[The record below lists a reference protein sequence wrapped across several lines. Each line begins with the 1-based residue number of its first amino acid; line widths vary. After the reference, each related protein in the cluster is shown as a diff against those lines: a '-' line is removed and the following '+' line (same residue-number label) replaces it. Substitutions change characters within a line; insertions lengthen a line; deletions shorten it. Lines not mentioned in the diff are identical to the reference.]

1 MPAFKEL
8 SIRAKLI
15 ALTTL
20 CSSLALLLCS
30 AGFVL
35 NDMSAMRATKV
46 EQVRSQAE
54 ALAFNSTAVLTFF
67 DAPAASDLLTSLK
80 LQPMVEMGCLYDR
93 EGQPFASYSR
103 SPMELDS
110 FPELQML
117 QGHTFEH
124 DGFLDLYQPVVDGE
138 DVVGTLYIRT
148 SLADLEKRIADYLTI
163 AAVMLVGA
171 LGVSVILAVLLQRTI
186 STPILR
192 LADTA
197 RSITNSDDYTIRVDP
212 GSNDEIGDLYDSFNQ
227 MLDQVEK
234 SRNALKGA
242 VANMSHEIR
251 TPINAI
257 LGFTELLQ
265 KGADEGK
272 EEERQD
278 YLETIASSG
287 RHLLGLINDIL
298 DLSKIESGQMD
309 IERVRCSPHNIIA
322 EVVSVLRVKAN
333 EKQLSLDYEWAGPLP
348 ESVETDPGRLAQML
362 MNLVSNSIKFTQMG
376 GVHIVARLDE
386 TAGRKCLCI
395 DVIDSGIGISEDRLQ
410 AVFDPFVQADN
421 TVTKRFGGTGLGL
434 PISKKLAVALGGDL
448 EVRSVPGEGSTFT
461 IRIDP
466 GPLDGVRLI
475 ESAGREINMARS
487 NARSKGEVGQL
498 PECQILVVD
507 DGATNRKLIR
517 LLLTRAGATVFL
529 AENGQIGCELAM
541 KHRFDAILMDMQMPV
556 LDGYRA
562 TAKLRA
568 AGMTL
573 PIIAL
578 TAHAMSDAERKCREA
593 GCSGYLTKPING
605 DLLLS
610 TLFETLSS
618 SNSEVVSTEP
628 IDVNNRD
635 EAESLEAE
643 VPSLQP
649 SESPEVPIY
658 SSLPTDDEDF
668 LEIVIE
674 FIDRARERIS
684 ELQACWKSRELESVV
699 EIAHWFKG
707 SGGTAG
713 FAELT
718 EPARQ
723 LEQLAREEQV
733 EQIDSALTDLV
744 VTVSRL
750 EVRPEHV
757 FAEPSL
763 VS

>member
-30 AGFVL
+30 AGFVI
-35 NDMSAMRATKV
+35 NDMSELRAAKV
-46 EQVRSQAE
+46 EQVRTQAE
-54 ALAFNSTAVLTFF
+54 ALAFNSTAVLTFY
-67 DAPAASDLLTSLK
+67 DAPAANDLLTSLK
-80 LQPMVEMGCLYDR
+80 LQPMVETGCLYDAD
-93 EGQPFASYSR
+93 GNPFASYSR
-103 SPMELDS
+103 TPHDLDS
-110 FPELQML
+110 LPELKML
-117 QGHTFEH
+117 KGHTFEH
-124 DGFLDLYQPVVDGE
+124 DGYLDLYQPVVDGD
-138 DVVGTLYIRT
+138 DVVGTLYLRT
-148 SLADLEKRIADYLTI
+148 SLADLEQRIADYLSI
-163 AAVMLVGA
+163 AAIMLVGA

-186 STPILR
+186 SHPILR
-192 LADTA
+192 LAETA

-212 GSNDEIGDLYDSFNQ
+212 CSNDEIGALYDSFNQ

-265 KGADEGK
+265 KGADEGR

-278 YLETIASSG
+278 YLETIAASG
-287 RHLLGLINDIL
+287 KHLLGLINDIL

-348 ESVETDPGRLAQML
+348 ETVETDPGRLAQML

-376 GVHIVARLDE
+376 GVHIVARLDDQD
-386 TAGRKCLCI
+386 GRKCLNI

-434 PISKKLAVALGGDL
+434 PISKKLAEAMGGDL
-448 EVRSVPGEGSTFT
+448 QVRSVPGEGSTFT
-461 IRIDP
+461 ISIDA
-466 GPLDGVRLI
+466 GSLEGVRLL

-487 NARSKGEVGQL
+487 GAKSKNQVGQL
-498 PECQILVVD
+498 PNCRILVVD

-529 AENGQIGCELAM
+529 AENGQIGYELAM
-541 KHRFDAILMDMQMPV
+541 KHDFDAILMDMQMPV
-556 LDGYRA
+556 MDGYTA

-605 DLLLS
+605 ELLLS
-610 TLFETLSS
+610 TLFDVLSS
-618 SNSEVVSTEP
+618 GPGDGQNVKAIEVADDQQAPEP
-628 IDVNNRD
+628 ADSVV
-635 EAESLEAE
+635 A
-643 VPSLQP
+643 
-649 SESPEVPIY
+649 PIY
-658 SSLPTDDEDF
+658 SSLPTDDEEF
-668 LEIVIE
+668 CEIVLE
-674 FIDRARERIS
+674 FIDRARERI
-684 ELQACWKSRELESVV
+684 AELEDCWGNRDLNSVV

-718 EPARQ
+718 EPAKQ
-723 LEQLAREEQV
+723 LEQLARDENV
-733 EQIDSALTDLV
+733 EQISSALAELV
-744 VTVSRL
+744 ATASRL
-750 EVRPEHV
+750 AVSQDDVARLASAPASTMLQEAVR
-757 FAEPSL
+757 
-763 VS
+763 